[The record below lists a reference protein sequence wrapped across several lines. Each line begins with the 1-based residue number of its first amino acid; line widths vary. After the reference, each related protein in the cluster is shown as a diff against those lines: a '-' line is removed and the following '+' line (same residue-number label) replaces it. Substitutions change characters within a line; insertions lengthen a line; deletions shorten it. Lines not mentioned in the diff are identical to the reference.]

1 MTERERDEGA
11 RDDEDTVGTRDE
23 DATSG
28 PGNATIDEPT
38 KPALEPDEGERRADP

>member
-1 MTERERDEGA
+1 MAERD
-11 RDDEDTVGTRDE
+11 RDEHDEQTVGTRDE

-38 KPALEPDEGERRADP
+38 KPALEPDEGEHRADP